1 MSESDKKRQRVDTA
15 QGAVNAMES
24 AATEILPPDHCN
36 LRPGDMPFWRSI
48 VKARDAKLWTDADLE
63 NAANLARAK
72 ADIERIQKEL
82 DKEGDVIINARGT
95 PVVNPRHQVLETLSR
110 KCMAISRMLHIHAE
124 ATSGKARDEKPRNKA
139 AKDAQVILS
148 NLDDDDLIARPH

>member
-24 AATEILPPDHCN
+24 AATEILPPAHCN

-72 ADIERIQKEL
+72 ADIERIQQQL

-110 KCMAISRMLHIHAE
+110 KCMAISRMLHVHAE
-124 ATSGKARDEKPRNKA
+124 ATSGKARDEKPKNKA
-139 AKDAQVILS
+139 NKDAQAILS
-148 NLDDDDLIARPH
+148 DLEDDDLIARPH